1 MLRVTAIA
9 ALAASVLVAVAAPAT
24 SAQGKAKKQAEPA
37 DKGLGTFGD
46 WHAQTYRENG
56 KPVCTIWSQPTKDKG
71 DYSKRGAIYAYV
83 THRPASKHFDEVQI
97 VAGYR
102 YKKGSEVHVRIGGE
116 TFKLFTWNDA
126 AWARTPAVDRKLV
139 GAMRRGNSMIV
150 TGISG
155 RGTTTT
161 DTYSLKGVSDAH
173 DAINK
178 ACGFKGK

>member
-1 MLRVTAIA
+1 MKRPIGTAVVV
-9 ALAASVLVAVAAPAT
+9 LAAMVMADAW
-24 SAQGKAKKQAEPA
+24 AQGKVKDE
-37 DKGLGTFGD
+37 DLGEFGD
-46 WHAQTYRENG
+46 WRAQTFTENG
-56 KPVCTIWSQPTKDKG
+56 KPVCTAWSQPTNDEG

-83 THRPASKHFDEVQI
+83 THRPAQKRLNEVQI

-116 TFKLFTWNDA
+116 TFKLFTRYDA
-126 AWARTPAVDRKLV
+126 AWARSPAVDRKLV

-155 RGTTTT
+155 RGTDTT
-161 DTYSLKGVSDAH
+161 DTYSLKGITAAH

-178 ACGFKGK
+178 ACGVSWK